1 MLGLPSWSSLWK
13 RQAIRV
19 PVSFFSTHHAEV
31 VEAFASRVLT
41 LSHGRIADD
50 RLL

>member
-1 MLGLPSWSSLWK
+1 
-13 RQAIRV
+13 V
-19 PVSFFSTHHAEV
+19 VFSTHHAEV

-41 LSHGRIADD
+41 LSQGRISND